1 MAEVLSLLAALER
14 TRVRLPEADALH
26 FLVER
31 AVSWQHR
38 ARQTS
43 DELRLQEMQEGPG
56 TPRVL
61 TRWASGSTTADSNA
75 QVCGGRA
82 PSCQGPWL

>member
-56 TPRVL
+56 TPPVL